1 MSSSKLIFNPSAV
14 LIFNQEIENGIAKQ
28 WIKSHGQMCELLATA
43 AVLPAAPTIPP
54 TLPAPPTSPAAADMM
69 QKEYDAKWT
78 AMVELWNLN
87 FSSEKLKSDIK
98 RMEDAL
104 EMSAGNDSAAQRAH
118 YALMNADNLLGI
130 LQGRMKE
137 LTCSYSSGRPD
148 GWLDA
153 VHWWKPIYENAL
165 RKAVADE
172 THGHYETM

>member
-14 LIFNQEIENGIAKQ
+14 LIFNQEIEQAIAKQ
-28 WIKSHGQMCELLATA
+28 WIKSRAS
-43 AVLPAAPTIPP
+43 AP
-54 TLPAPPTSPAAADMM
+54 ADMM

-104 EMSAGNDSAAQRAH
+104 EMAASNDAGVQRAH
-118 YALMNADNLLGI
+118 YALLNADNLLGI

-137 LTCSYSSGRPD
+137 LTSSYSSGRPD

-172 THGHYETM
+172 TYGPMAL

>member
-1 MSSSKLIFNPSAV
+1 MASNLIMFNPSAV
-14 LIFNQEIENGIAKQ
+14 LIFNQEIEQAIAKQ
-28 WIKSHGQMCELLATA
+28 WIKKRGLLAKS
-43 AVLPAAPTIPP
+43 V
-54 TLPAPPTSPAAADMM
+54 TSPSPTPPSTDTM

-78 AMVELWNLN
+78 AMIELWNLN

-104 EMSAGNDSAAQRAH
+104 EMAASNDAGVQRAH
-118 YALMNADNLLGI
+118 YALLNADNLLGV

-137 LTCSYSSGRPD
+137 LTSSYSSGRPD

-153 VHWWKPIYENAL
+153 VHWWKPIYQNAL

-172 THGHYETM
+172 TYGSYEPMNL